1 MEKKRNI
8 KKILNR
14 GDTAWSS
21 ENLTQKNAK
30 KMKKKLGNKAHKKK
44 SVCPPCIVA
53 LSKALNDATCNHKNA
68 VQSST
73 GLAGPPPG
81 NSRLSRWILAAHDP
95 SPPRGCPTS
104 TPTAPNGVACHVSH
118 TCGTHVTPTPHT
130 FHPSHTRKPFPHFLD
145 RAPHCQG
152 CMGSSGGGGRG
163 AKPSPTL
170 AGQASCLLDLTSG
183 GFRHP
188 PSRLQDLPPQ
198 EDIQTGGIFFP
209 QLGTPC
215 VVLIPPPVQMTGLC
229 PATREG
235 GH

>member
-1 MEKKRNI
+1 M
-8 KKILNR
+8 
-14 GDTAWSS
+14 
-21 ENLTQKNAK
+21 QK

-183 GFRHP
+183 GVP
-188 PSRLQDLPPQ
+188 PPTQPAAGPPPPTPQ
-198 EDIQTGGIFFP
+198 EDIQAGAIFSRSWGPHVSSSSPPCPNDRSLSSNQGGERVCW
-209 QLGTPC
+209 T
-215 VVLIPPPVQMTGLC
+215 
-229 PATREG
+229 
-235 GH
+235 